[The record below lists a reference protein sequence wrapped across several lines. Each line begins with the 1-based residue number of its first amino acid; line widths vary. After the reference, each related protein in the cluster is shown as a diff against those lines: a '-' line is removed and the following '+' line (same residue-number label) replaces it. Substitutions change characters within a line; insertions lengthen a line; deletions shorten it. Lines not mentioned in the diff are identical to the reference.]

1 MLITRLHQTSLL
13 PQYQPKVSLPILNL
27 RDMAGHKPIIAM
39 RLLVLFLGFSCL
51 LSSLAVPST
60 KLLFCFTGSLK
71 SSSEEDDGE
80 LSVPNLLAQDE
91 IMGMSGG
98 GEMVFM
104 ERRMEMESNDYP
116 GTGANNHHDP
126 KTPGRG

>member
-60 KLLFCFTGSLK
+60 RSLK